1 MSQTQAIIKSRNNM
15 NSIKLKIFIFSQ
27 EWYGR
32 DVRVLG
38 AYAFSV
44 TCITLN
50 TFLICYIGEVLSEKC
65 KKISNMIYMT
75 NWYRLSEKDILNL
88 IMIMIRSGMEY
99 KMTAGKIINMSVV
112 TFGNVRLLFNFF
124 KKYIASI
131 RMYLYKYILNFR

>member
-1 MSQTQAIIKSRNNM
+1 
-15 NSIKLKIFIFSQ
+15 
-27 EWYGR
+27 
-32 DVRVLG
+32 
-38 AYAFSV
+38 
-44 TCITLN
+44 
-50 TFLICYIGEVLSEKC
+50 
-65 KKISNMIYMT
+65 MT

-124 KKYIASI
+124 KKCIASI